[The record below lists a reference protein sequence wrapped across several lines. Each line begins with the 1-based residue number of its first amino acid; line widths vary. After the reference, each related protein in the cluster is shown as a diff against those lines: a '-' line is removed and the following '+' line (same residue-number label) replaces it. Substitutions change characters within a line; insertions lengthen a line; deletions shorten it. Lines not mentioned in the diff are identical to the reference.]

1 LSLKLLELEHPI
13 FWGTSKRGRLVCQ
26 KHSFLKQLKNVQ
38 VRKYLNSRERKVIVN
53 KRSWLKQVDQKL
65 LDEYKDNV
73 KKRKH
78 QGGVDP
84 SLVVD
89 PVVIG
94 PSVTSLI
101 WFMRNVTEHFEDY
114 TDEFEGVETTNVC
127 KAWDYF
133 FVQFPHLVIECYNYV
148 KNNLLDDK
156 QFEEFLLP
164 LQR

>member
-1 LSLKLLELEHPI
+1 
-13 FWGTSKRGRLVCQ
+13 
-26 KHSFLKQLKNVQ
+26 
-38 VRKYLNSRERKVIVN
+38 
-53 KRSWLKQVDQKL
+53 
-65 LDEYKDNV
+65 
-73 KKRKH
+73 
-78 QGGVDP
+78 
-84 SLVVD
+84 
-89 PVVIG
+89 
-94 PSVTSLI
+94 
-101 WFMRNVTEHFEDY
+101 MRNVTEHFEDY